1 MELPLTEKGRVVGG
15 AGVQKKSRSSILCTL
30 SLRYLLDFQM
40 GVWSRQL
47 EILVRDSRPVM

>member
-40 GVWSRQL
+40 GIWSRQL